1 MWIWLVLGFLYII
14 NALTAIITVFR
25 SHRDISAVWAWL
37 LVLLLLPVVGFLIYF
52 VFGRKLRANRMQ
64 DLMTQRLLGI
74 DDLVD
79 QQQQALAAGQP
90 LIGTPG
96 SGGVSELVRTL
107 LRADDALVTTHNDVQ
122 VLALRE
128 AFFKQLFE
136 DIAVA
141 TEHIHIEAYTIR
153 PDAIGHQLRD
163 LLIEKA
169 YAGVTVRVL
178 YDTFGSHDLPNN
190 FWKKL
195 TAAGGQ
201 VERFVATK
209 LGRWNPRINFRNH
222 RKLII
227 IDGQLAYLGG
237 FNLGKEHHGLPM
249 LRDTQLRIQGKAV
262 AVAQARF
269 LMDWNGT
276 SKQQKVKN
284 VDVLFREPVVTGNTT
299 MQIVSGGPE
308 QQVEAI
314 KLGYLGLINQAKR
327 SIWIESPYF
336 VPDDSLLD
344 ALTIAAN
351 AGVDVRVMIPKKANQ
366 ILMAKASLFYLNQVV
381 ANGGQAFLYEE
392 GFLHAKTIV
401 VDGKYVSTGTANF
414 DIRSFKLNFEIAAF
428 IYDHRIGNTFQKLF
442 LADMERAMPYTQKV
456 IKAKTRPKQLSE
468 ELSRLLAPI
477 L

>member
-163 LLIEKA
+163 LLI
-169 YAGVTVRVL
+169 
-178 YDTFGSHDLPNN
+178 
-190 FWKKL
+190 
-195 TAAGGQ
+195 
-201 VERFVATK
+201 
-209 LGRWNPRINFRNH
+209 
-222 RKLII
+222 
-227 IDGQLAYLGG
+227 
-237 FNLGKEHHGLPM
+237 
-249 LRDTQLRIQGKAV
+249 
-262 AVAQARF
+262 
-269 LMDWNGT
+269 
-276 SKQQKVKN
+276 
-284 VDVLFREPVVTGNTT
+284 
-299 MQIVSGGPE
+299 
-308 QQVEAI
+308 
-314 KLGYLGLINQAKR
+314 
-327 SIWIESPYF
+327 
-336 VPDDSLLD
+336 
-344 ALTIAAN
+344 
-351 AGVDVRVMIPKKANQ
+351 
-366 ILMAKASLFYLNQVV
+366 
-381 ANGGQAFLYEE
+381 
-392 GFLHAKTIV
+392 
-401 VDGKYVSTGTANF
+401 
-414 DIRSFKLNFEIAAF
+414 
-428 IYDHRIGNTFQKLF
+428 
-442 LADMERAMPYTQKV
+442 
-456 IKAKTRPKQLSE
+456 
-468 ELSRLLAPI
+468 
-477 L
+477 

>member
-169 YAGVTVRVL
+169 HAGVTVRVL

-392 GFLHAKTIV
+392 GFLHVKTIV

-428 IYDHRIGNTFQKLF
+428 IYDHRIGKTFQKLF

>member
-381 ANGGQAFLYEE
+381 ANGGQAF
-392 GFLHAKTIV
+392 
-401 VDGKYVSTGTANF
+401 
-414 DIRSFKLNFEIAAF
+414 F
-428 IYDHRIGNTFQKLF
+428 I
-442 LADMERAMPYTQKV
+442 
-456 IKAKTRPKQLSE
+456 
-468 ELSRLLAPI
+468 
-477 L
+477 

>member
-269 LMDWNGT
+269 LMDLNGT

>member
-136 DIAVA
+136 DIAMA

>member
-1 MWIWLVLGFLYII
+1 MWLGLIVGGLYII
-14 NALTAIITVFR
+14 NAFIAIVTVFR

-37 LVLLLLPVVGFLIYF
+37 LVLLLLPFVGFLIYF
-52 VFGRKLRANRMQ
+52 VFGRKLRADRMQ

-74 DDLVD
+74 NDLVV
-79 QQQQALAAGQP
+79 QQQEALAAGQP

-107 LRADDALVTTHNDVQ
+107 LRADDALVTTHNEVQ
-122 VLALRE
+122 VLSLRE

-136 DIAVA
+136 DIGLA
-141 TEHIHIEAYTIR
+141 TEHIHIEAYTIQ
-153 PDAIGHQLRD
+153 PDAVGRQLRD

-169 YAGVTVRVL
+169 QAGITVRVL
-178 YDTFGSHDLPNN
+178 YDTFGSHGLPIS
-190 FWKKL
+190 FWKGL

-222 RKLII
+222 RKLIV
-227 IDGQLAYLGG
+227 IDGHLAYLGG
-237 FNLGKEHHGLPM
+237 FNLGKEHRGLPT

-262 AVAQARF
+262 AVIQGRF

-276 SKQQKVKN
+276 SKRQQVKD

-299 MQIVSGGPE
+299 MQIVAGGPG

-351 AGVDVRVMIPKKANQ
+351 AGVDVRIMVPKKTNQ
-366 ILMAKASLFYLNQVV
+366 SLMAKASQFYLNQVV

-414 DIRSFKLNFEIAAF
+414 DIRSFKLNFEVAAF
-428 IYDHRIGNTFQKLF
+428 LYDHHLGKTFQKLF

-456 IKAKTRPKQLSE
+456 IKAKKRPARLAE

>member
-428 IYDHRIGNTFQKLF
+428 IYDHRIGNTLQKLF